1 MTSSQPDNLTT
12 THASPSDVSTDAQ
25 QVNSQMPI
33 RVGVL
38 ALQGSFREHMAL
50 LSQIPN
56 VQVVEVRTKDEL
68 SSVAGLIIP
77 GGESTTMALVAEQW
91 GLIPELQSFAKAGRP
106 VWGTCAGMIF
116 LAERAEG
123 QKKGGQALLGGL
135 DICVSRNFFG
145 AQINSFETQLPAH
158 NALQQFGADGKF
170 RAVFIRAPAVIEAGP
185 EVEVLAEYQLAA
197 EESAAQN
204 GRKSVAV
211 AVRQG
216 PLLATAFHPELTKD
230 LRWHQL
236 FVEMV
241 RQDKQALEAAAASAA
256 AKKQSEQ
263 IKGTRPADLPVYG
276 QEFMSRQ

>member
-1 MTSSQPDNLTT
+1 MTSSQPDNPTT

-123 QKKGGQALLGGL
+123 EQDLL
-135 DICVSRNFFG
+135 
-145 AQINSFETQLPAH
+145 
-158 NALQQFGADGKF
+158 
-170 RAVFIRAPAVIEAGP
+170 
-185 EVEVLAEYQLAA
+185 VLFAE
-197 EESAAQN
+197 
-204 GRKSVAV
+204 
-211 AVRQG
+211 
-216 PLLATAFHPELTKD
+216 D
-230 LRWHQL
+230 L
-236 FVEMV
+236 
-241 RQDKQALEAAAASAA
+241 S
-256 AKKQSEQ
+256 S
-263 IKGTRPADLPVYG
+263 
-276 QEFMSRQ
+276 